1 MSNSRA
7 QMVAESAHASLPQVV
22 SEPPTSSSL
31 AQVGPF
37 SPQSRQAFRLM
48 LDSRKD
54 IARERVTDLE
64 KQKYIKWLTEIIPER
79 LGVAEGKKRSWV
91 KSDFIYEHGKL
102 WKLPGRLY
110 KQQREVISED
120 AICDTIIRVHLNL
133 SHAGQRATGIKV
145 KNEYYGASDSEVTFL
160 VKLCGICRLRWKGS
174 RFSGEGDD
182 VYAPTQGSN
191 RKRIAYQQPEALHT
205 TPKSTRHG
213 NKSGDSGI
221 IVINNEGSDASSA
234 SVSRN
239 RPRRS
244 PAIKVEDT
252 FSSPLNTQTSRPAN
266 NGVRD
271 LDILEDSDND
281 QSLSSLNEDLLR
293 ATTETSHRHSP
304 GFDASYHNHNRE
316 TARPT
321 TQDGSVIEEQ
331 DPPSLSIPITSST
344 PTRQQSRN
352 APKPEVQIQYFIITA
367 RTPRLAYT
375 LWPDGTLR
383 DKTID
388 QIFNNV
394 APYISYKR
402 AQKIIFKLCT
412 SQVEMEYPI
421 RRGDGNTFEDMRR
434 AFNEGLKVDRKK
446 GVTRFQIWLE
456 PDAERQALVEGGDVE
471 GLETEDDIIV

>member
-1 MSNSRA
+1 
-7 QMVAESAHASLPQVV
+7 
-22 SEPPTSSSL
+22 
-31 AQVGPF
+31 
-37 SPQSRQAFRLM
+37 M

-191 RKRIAYQQPEALHT
+191 RKRIAYQQSEALHT

-221 IVINNEGSDASSA
+221 IVINNESSDASSA

-244 PAIKVEDT
+244 PVIKVEDT
-252 FSSPLNTQTSRPAN
+252 FSSTLNTQTSRPTN

-271 LDILEDSDND
+271 LDILEDGDND
-281 QSLSSLNEDLLR
+281 QSLSSQHEDLLR
-293 ATTETSHRHSP
+293 AAAETPHHHGPR
-304 GFDASYHNHNRE
+304 FDASEHDHN
-316 TARPT
+316 
-321 TQDGSVIEEQ
+321 QDGGVIEEQ
-331 DPPSLSIPITSST
+331 EPPSLPSPIASST
-344 PTRQQSRN
+344 LTRHRSRN
-352 APKPEVQIQYFIITA
+352 APKPEVRIQYFIITA

-375 LWPDGTLR
+375 LWPEGTLR
-383 DKTID
+383 DKTVD
-388 QIFNNV
+388 QIFDEV

-412 SQVEMEYPI
+412 SKVEMEYPI
-421 RRGDGNTFEDMRR
+421 RRSDSNTFEDMRR

-446 GVTRFQIWLE
+446 GVTRFKIWLE

-471 GLETEDDIIV
+471 GSGDEDDIV